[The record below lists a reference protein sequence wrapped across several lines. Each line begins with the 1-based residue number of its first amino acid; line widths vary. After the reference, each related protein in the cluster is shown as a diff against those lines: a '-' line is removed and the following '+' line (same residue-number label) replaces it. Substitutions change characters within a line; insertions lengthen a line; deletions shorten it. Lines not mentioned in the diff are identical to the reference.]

1 MTSKNMLY
9 LFLTSATMFL
19 GLESL
24 LATNENS
31 NENLNKN
38 TISSKIN
45 CDGLVV
51 KEQKIVSIKP
61 NTILLKF
68 KLTYNGSDKI
78 DIKKARIGLN
88 ITSTKNVNNFKF
100 INHLH

>member
-31 NENLNKN
+31 NENLSKN

-45 CDGLVV
+45 CDGLVI